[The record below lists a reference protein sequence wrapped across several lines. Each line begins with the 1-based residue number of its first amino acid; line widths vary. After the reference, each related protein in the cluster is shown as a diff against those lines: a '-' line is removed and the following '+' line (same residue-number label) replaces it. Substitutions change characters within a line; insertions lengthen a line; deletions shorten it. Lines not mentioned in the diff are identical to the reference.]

1 LALKVSKALLD
12 FKAPKEFKV
21 LLVLKA
27 RWELLVPQ
35 VFKVSRVLK
44 VLPDFKAPKEFKEQ

>member
-1 LALKVSKALLD
+1 MSKALLD